1 MAVSDP
7 SGLWLKRGLFSR
19 ALNLVQMNYSI
30 LKLCIYS
37 EFISWKRWLWSVW
50 PGIIKTVGIPRIN
63 SVLSTSFSKGTA
75 QENPISYDLCGV
87 IAEVI
92 IFTVQNY
99 SFFAFSKNL
108 SGFNHWILLQLRV
121 LDWSAQLVL
130 LISHSTKTKAY
141 DHIIL
146 LIFSWQ
152 VPGVPHSET
161 HYTFF
166 NHLQFSLDFL
176 QPPSISVTQSF
187 SVLGAICPTCYFSP
201 SGGSRFFQP

>member
-50 PGIIKTVGIPRIN
+50 PGRIKTVGIPRIN

-92 IFTVQNY
+92 IFTVQDY